1 MFGCFRKAAA
11 GAAVALVL
19 PLAAAAQ
26 THVVTHAVA
35 GEFDDVRLDLE
46 TAIVNRGLVVDYE
59 AFVGEMLAR
68 TAADVGAEREVF
80 TRAESFQFCSAVLSR
95 RMMEADPANLGFCP
109 HIVFA
114 YAVPGEDGMVH
125 VGYRRLAEEAA
136 ASEESR
142 AALAEINALMDGIV
156 REAAGLD

>member
-1 MFGCFRKAAA
+1 MFACSRK
-11 GAAVALVL
+11 
-19 PLAAAAQ
+19 LAAATA
-26 THVVTHAVA
+26 TALLLPLMAAAEGHVVTHAVEGA
-35 GEFDDVRLDLE
+35 FDDVRLDVE

-68 TAADVGAEREVF
+68 TAADVGAERQVF

-114 YAVPGEDGMVH
+114 FEVPDAPGTVH
-125 VGYRRLAEEAA
+125 VGYRRLPEDAG
-136 ASEESR
+136 SDESR
-142 AALAEINALMDGIV
+142 AALAAVNALLDEIV
-156 REAAGLD
+156 REAAGAD